1 MSRPI
6 TSRRFR
12 EAATLIR
19 QEPGQWNDYGEWEP
33 GAETRTG
40 ITLASSPLAPGAAQ
54 REDLP
59 EGARIENSRRF
70 WLEVEVA
77 PVRTGEPATEGD
89 VIEYAD
95 LRWRIKRVVDFRP
108 HGFVEALGVR
118 EEGQD
123 G

>member
-6 TSRRFR
+6 TSPRFA
-12 EAATLIR
+12 ETAVLIR
-19 QEPGQWNDYGEWEP
+19 QEEGTYNRYGEWEP
-33 GAETRTG
+33 GEETRTEVVL
-40 ITLASSPLAPGAAQ
+40 TSAPLSPAAR

-70 WLEVEVA
+70 WLEEPVE
-77 PVRTGEPATEGD
+77 PVRTGEGATEGD
-89 VIEYAD
+89 VIEYAE
-95 LRWRIKRVVDFRP
+95 LRWRVKRVQDFRP
-108 HGFVEALGVR
+108 HGFVEVLAVR

>member
-19 QEPGQWNDYGEWEP
+19 QEPGRWNDYGEWEE
-33 GAETRTG
+33 GAAQRTD
-40 ITLASSPLAPGAAQ
+40 IVLASSPLGLGAR

-70 WLEVEVA
+70 YLEVEAA